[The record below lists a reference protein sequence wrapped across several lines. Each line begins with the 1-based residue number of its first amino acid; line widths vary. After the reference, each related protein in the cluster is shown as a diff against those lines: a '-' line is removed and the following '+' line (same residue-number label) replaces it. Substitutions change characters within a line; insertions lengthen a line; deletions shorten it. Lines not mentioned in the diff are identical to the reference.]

1 MSLIPNW
8 KFFIFLVLDIL
19 GLVIMSDDHL
29 LKNKPSKTI
38 KKNQFKIVAILKFFQ
53 RGKPKILVKNWKFPF
68 CFWTK
73 WT

>member
-38 KKNQFKIVAILKFFQ
+38 KKNQF
-53 RGKPKILVKNWKFPF
+53 
-68 CFWTK
+68 
-73 WT
+73 